1 MGDPKLLLQILALTT
16 CVCAVFMMVNWLIHK
31 QTPGTRLWFGFV
43 CCAAI
48 ACMFQASL
56 SLSPIWS
63 IMVPNTLILCGLF
76 MLTRG
81 VERFFSVHTYHLP
94 WYILASV
101 FFPSFVYFTFVEP
114 SFLVRVVVNYLVW
127 LLAMALCLR
136 ALYLGQNKNVVSF
149 SPAHWTFA
157 IACICLLSV
166 FTLRLGM
173 LGNFEH
179 TDTLGTNNWVNQ
191 FFSLSV
197 IVMPLILC
205 FSLCL
210 LCSCRKEQQLAEL
223 TSKAKKESQKKERF
237 LTLLSHELRTPLN
250 AIVGHA
256 ELIKQAPREPLK
268 YSQYCD
274 VIISTAM
281 SLADLANQVLLNAR
295 GKSSKQVP
303 LNLAQFAEL
312 LTIQFQPL
320 VQDREISLCT
330 HLTGFSSDQMFLVD
344 QDSIGLVV
352 KNLLSNAIKYTEN
365 GDITLAIK
373 QQSSCDK
380 SSVIRFEVTD
390 TGEGMTQDQVEQLF
404 QPFSSFDPARS
415 IAQSAGVG
423 LMLCQQILEALGTQL
438 HVSSKVGQG
447 SSFYF
452 DIELVQSNAKQDAIK
467 GNLSEDDTAVQ
478 LCGDILVVEDNQLN
492 QEILRHFLTSLGLS
506 YEIAATLSAAE
517 SALRDRQFDVVF
529 LDMHLTDGHGLEWYQ
544 TVFKQ
549 FQFQQA
555 PVVVAITGDVD
566 ELSQLAYTEAGI
578 EFFMAKPIQQ
588 ARLERLLCQLL
599 MPAKHFLDE
608 QNILDYA
615 VIDALAETMSAQ
627 VLSAKLMYLSDRL
640 DYEFAQ
646 LRGLADIQAFEALE
660 EKLIQLEEEAS
671 ALGMSMLHVA
681 LQDVR
686 LSMFD
691 SLGADWQSLHSLAK
705 QSAYKLSEYH
715 SKVLQ

>member
-1 MGDPKLLLQILALTT
+1 
-16 CVCAVFMMVNWLIHK
+16 MMVNWLIHK
-31 QTPGTRLWFGFV
+31 KTPGTRLWFGFV
-43 CCAAI
+43 SCAAI

-63 IMVPNTLILCGLF
+63 IMVPNTLILLGLF

-81 VERFFSVHTYHLP
+81 VERFFNVVSYLLP
-94 WYILASV
+94 WGILACV
-101 FFPSFVYFTFVEP
+101 FFPSFVYFTFFEP

-127 LLAMALCLR
+127 LLAMVLCLR
-136 ALYLGQNKNVVSF
+136 ALFLGQNKSTASF

-157 IACICLLSV
+157 TACICLLSV
-166 FTLRLGM
+166 FTLRLSM

-179 TDTLGTNNWVNQ
+179 TDTMGTNNWVNQ

-210 LCSCRKEQQLAEL
+210 LCSCRKEQLLAEL
-223 TSKAKKESQKKERF
+223 TLKAKQDSQKKERF

-312 LTIQFQPL
+312 LIVQFQPL
-320 VQDREISLCT
+320 VKDREISLCT
-330 HLTGFSSDQMFLVD
+330 HLTGFSSDKLFLVD

-352 KNLLSNAIKYTEN
+352 KNLLSNAIKYTES
-365 GDITLAIK
+365 GDITLSIK
-373 QQSSCDK
+373 QQSTSDK
-380 SSVIRFEVTD
+380 GSVIRFEVTD
-390 TGEGMTQDQVEQLF
+390 TGEGMTQGQVEQLF
-404 QPFSSFDPARS
+404 QPFSSFDSARS

-423 LMLCQQILEALGTQL
+423 LMLCQQILEALDTQL
-438 HVSSKVGQG
+438 HVSSTVGQG
-447 SSFYF
+447 SAFYF
-452 DIELVQSNAKQDAIK
+452 DIELSLSNAEQNS
-467 GNLSEDDTAVQ
+467 GQGSLSEEHVEAQ

-492 QEILRHFLTSLGLS
+492 QEILKHFLSSLGLN
-506 YEIAATLSAAE
+506 YEIAGTLSAAE
-517 SALRDRQFDVVF
+517 SALRNRQFDIVF
-529 LDMHLTDGHGLEWYQ
+529 LDMHLSDGHGLDWYQ
-544 TVFKQ
+544 GVFKQ

-566 ELSQLAYTEAGI
+566 EQSQRAYREAGI
-578 EFFMAKPIQQ
+578 EYFMAKPIQQ
-588 ARLERLLCQLL
+588 ARLERLLSQLL

-608 QNILDYA
+608 QNILDYS
-615 VIDALAETMSAQ
+615 VIEGLTETMSPQ
-627 VLSAKLMYLSDRL
+627 VLNAKLMYLNDRL

-646 LRGLADIQAFEALE
+646 LRGLADIQAYEALE

-671 ALGMSMLHVA
+671 ALGMMMLHVA

-691 SLGADWQSLHSLAK
+691 LIGVDWQSLHSLAK
-705 QSAYKLSEYH
+705 RSAHKLSEYH

>member
-31 QTPGTRLWFGFV
+31 HIAGTRLWFGFV
-43 CCAAI
+43 FCAAI

-63 IMVPNTLILCGLF
+63 IMVPNTLILVGLF

-81 VERFFSVHTYHLP
+81 VERFFSVQTHQLP
-94 WYILASV
+94 WYVLAAI
-101 FFPSFVYFTFVEP
+101 FFPSFIYFTFVEP
-114 SFLVRVVVNYLVW
+114 SFLIRVIVNYMVW
-127 LLAMALCLR
+127 LLAMGLCLR
-136 ALYLGQNKNVVSF
+136 ALFLGQNKRISSF

-157 IACICLLSV
+157 IACFCLLSV
-166 FTLRLGM
+166 FTLRLSM
-173 LGNFEH
+173 LGSYEH
-179 TDTLGTNNWVNQ
+179 SDTLGTNNWVNQ

-223 TSKAKKESQKKERF
+223 TRNAKRESQKKERF

-256 ELIKQAPREPLK
+256 ELIKKAPREPLK
-268 YSQYCD
+268 YQQYCD

-295 GKSSKQVP
+295 GKSSTQVP
-303 LNLAQFAEL
+303 VNLSQFADLLIGQFKPLLQEKGVEL
-312 LTIQFQPL
+312 RTQ
-320 VQDREISLCT
+320 
-330 HLTGFSSDQMFLVD
+330 LTGIACDKEYLID

-352 KNLLSNAIKYTEN
+352 KNLLSNAIKYTQS
-365 GDITLAIK
+365 GSITLSIT
-373 QQSSCDK
+373 QQSLTHQAET
-380 SSVIRFEVTD
+380 VRFEVKD
-390 TGEGMTQDQVEQLF
+390 TGAGMTAEQIELLF
-404 QPFSSFDPARS
+404 KPFTSSDPARS
-415 IAQSAGVG
+415 IAHSAGVG
-423 LMLCQQILEALGTQL
+423 LVLCQQILEVLKTKL
-438 HVSSKVGQG
+438 HVVSELGRG

-452 DIELVQSNAKQDAIK
+452 DIELSEAIVT
-467 GNLSEDDTAVQ
+467 NRQEQTNSYQPQAVSQ
-478 LCGDILVVEDNQLN
+478 LCGDILIIEDNQLN
-492 QEILRHFLTSLGLS
+492 QEILKHLLSSLGLN

-517 SALRDRQFDVVF
+517 AALNRAQFDVIF
-529 LDMHLTDGHGLEWYQ
+529 LDMHLTDGHGLDWYRR
-544 TVFKQ
+544 VFKS
-549 FQFQQA
+549 FDFKQA

-566 ELSQLAYTEAGI
+566 EQSQQAYRIAGI
-578 EFFMAKPIQQ
+578 EHFMAKPIQQ
-588 ARLERLLCQLL
+588 KLLEKLLAQLL
-599 MPAKHFLDE
+599 MPARHFLAE
-608 QNILDYA
+608 KSMLDYS
-615 VIDALAETMSAQ
+615 VIDELVNTMSPQ

-660 EKLIQLEEEAS
+660 EKLIQLEEEAG
-671 ALGMSMLHVA
+671 ALGMCVLHIA

-691 SLGADWQSLHSLAK
+691 SLNADWQALHSLAK
-705 QSAYKLSEYH
+705 HSARCLSDYH
-715 SKVLQ
+715 SKALQ